1 MSDAADVGA
10 TNQPQDATQRP
21 PQGGPSG
28 AVPPTTPPGANRVL
42 TKMLDRLFAALV
54 NGPGLNCRP
63 HRSRQRV
70 DLAQLSKLADVPAE
84 EVLRRLLGPKG
95 EAVVKARVPQPKR
108 PPPAQ
113 PTAEPPKAEA
123 PETGEPARKSDAVPD
138 GNAPDS
144 PAIDE
149 STHQEDAGRTAEE
162 RAWADQNTL
171 LTKLHVIA
179 EDARTY
185 EQDTGVH

>member
-28 AVPPTTPPGANRVL
+28 AAPPTTPRGANRVL

-95 EAVVKARVPQPKR
+95 QAVVKARVPQPKR
-108 PPPAQ
+108 PPHAQ
-113 PTAEPPKAEA
+113 PTAEPPKAEPPKAEA
-123 PETGEPARKSDAVPD
+123 PESGEPARASDAAPD
-138 GNAPDS
+138 GDAADS
-144 PAIDE
+144 PVVIG
-149 STHQEDAGRTAEE
+149 STH
-162 RAWADQNTL
+162 
-171 LTKLHVIA
+171 
-179 EDARTY
+179 
-185 EQDTGVH
+185 

>member
-70 DLAQLSKLADVPAE
+70 DLAQLTKLGDVSAE

-108 PPPAQ
+108 QPPEQ
-113 PTAEPPKAEA
+113 PVAEA
-123 PETGEPARKSDAVPD
+123 PSAGDAPPGEASP
-138 GNAPDS
+138 GDS
-144 PAIDE
+144 PPMADQPPLAE
-149 STHQEDAGRTAEE
+149 TPRPENEDAEDAERAAEE
-162 RAWADQNTL
+162 RAWTEQNAL
-171 LTKLHVIA
+171 LTKLHV
-179 EDARTY
+179 
-185 EQDTGVH
+185 